1 MEEMGYVVLLIY
13 ALIALGIIGIVLLII
28 SLFVGLKKISG
39 KIIFILSLLCLV
51 PFSNLIVQQFQADKR
66 NRDELGPLLQAIGE
80 KNCKKVES
88 LLDQGYDAN
97 EDMLYPLP
105 STPLGYAVSNGNLCS
120 VQLLIERGADVNVRG
135 NNGGIP
141 LNNAI
146 FRGDT
151 SILVC
156 LLENGADVSLE
167 IGTLPPMQPILY
179 ATVRQSV
186 DKSIIEILLR
196 YGADPNAYCE
206 EGTPLRGAIVRNN
219 VGVVQCLLE
228 NGANPSIGELMKLAE
243 TMLERFKNGEFVYL
257 EGGQKNME
265 AIIELLKLYGA

>member
-1 MEEMGYVVLLIY
+1 MEGMGYVLLFIY
-13 ALIALGIIGIVLLII
+13 TIIALGIIGFILLII
-28 SLFVGLKKISG
+28 SFFVGLKKISG
-39 KIIFILSLLCLV
+39 KIIFIFGLLCLM
-51 PFSNLIVQQFQADKR
+51 PFGWFIVQKSQGDKR
-66 NRDELGPLLQAIGE
+66 SWDELGPLLQAIDE

-105 STPLGYAVSNGNLCS
+105 STPLGYAVSNGDLCS
-120 VQLLIERGADVNVRG
+120 VQLLIERGANVNVRG

-151 SILVC
+151 SILIS
-156 LLENGADVSLE
+156 LLENGADVSSE
-167 IGTLPPMQPILY
+167 IGTLPPISPILY
-179 ATVRQSV
+179 GTVRQSV
-186 DKSIIEILLR
+186 DKSVVEILLR
-196 YGADPNAYCE
+196 YGADPNAYCK
-206 EGTPLRGAIVRNN
+206 EGTPLRGAIIHNN

-243 TMLERFKNGEFVYL
+243 TMLERFKNGELVYL
-257 EGGQKNME
+257 KGGQKNME
-265 AIIELLKLYGA
+265 AIIELLKQYGA